1 MNYKVIIYSFMVFL
15 TIFSF
20 VSVDIDKFLKKDKP
34 LQANIFVFLII
45 ISIAYLAASF
55 IINFM
60 EASRII

>member
-1 MNYKVIIYSFMVFL
+1 MVFL